1 MPVKSPEGV
10 YTFIFFAFFKK
21 KEGRGS
27 VELLRHWSDPA
38 PLYSIIRPDLAFC
51 LAKVD
56 SLKSVTMRI
65 DKSYNLPV

>member
-1 MPVKSPEGV
+1 MPEKTLWYVCTLS
-10 YTFIFFAFFKK
+10 FFAFLKK
-21 KEGRGS
+21 KEGRGG
-27 VELLRHWSDPA
+27 VELLRHRSDPA